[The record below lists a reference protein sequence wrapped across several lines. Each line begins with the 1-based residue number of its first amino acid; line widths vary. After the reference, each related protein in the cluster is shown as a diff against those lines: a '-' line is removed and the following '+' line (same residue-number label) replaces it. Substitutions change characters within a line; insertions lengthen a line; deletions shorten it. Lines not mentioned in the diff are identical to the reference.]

1 MAEATIA
8 GKGAGVHPEEA
19 AKAMAASMKGAYHAK
34 LIAVPAAAGADHSA
48 KNDEG
53 LFTKFEHGHHITVQ
67 ADAATEI
74 KLVSKNDPTPD
85 PIPVTPSAPF
95 SWHSNEFTD
104 VLFVRQ
110 AGIVNVILVIS

>member
-34 LIAVPAAAGADHSA
+34 SFAVPAAAGADISV
-48 KNDEG
+48 KDDEG

-67 ADAATEI
+67 VDDAISI

-85 PIPVTPSAPF
+85 EIPVTPAAPF

-104 VLFVRQ
+104 VKFVR
-110 AGIVNVILVIS
+110 AVGIVNVILVIS